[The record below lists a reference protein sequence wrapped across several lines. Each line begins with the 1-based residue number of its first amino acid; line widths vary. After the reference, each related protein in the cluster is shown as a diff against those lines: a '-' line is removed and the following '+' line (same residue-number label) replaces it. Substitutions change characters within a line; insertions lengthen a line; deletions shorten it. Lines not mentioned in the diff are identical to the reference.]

1 MNENI
6 PIALKLKVITPHK
19 ILADEK
25 VQEVT
30 LPGLN
35 GYLGILPGHRPCLV
49 ELGKGDISFKFS
61 GKKRSFPVEGGNA
74 EILPDR
80 VLVFT
85 EKSKDEPVEKKDDRK

>member
-6 PIALKLKVITPHK
+6 PLVLKLKVITSRK
-19 ILADEK
+19 ILADEE

-49 ELGKGDISFKFS
+49 ELGKGDISYKFS
-61 GKKRSFPVEGGNA
+61 GKKISFPVEGGNA
-74 EILPDR
+74 EILHDS

-85 EKSKDEPVEKKDDRK
+85 ENSEDKPVNKQDERK

>member
-6 PIALKLKVITPHK
+6 PIALKLKVITSQK

-49 ELGKGDISFKFS
+49 ELGKGDISFKLS

-85 EKSKDEPVEKKDDRK
+85 EKSKDKPVEKKDDRK

>member
-1 MNENI
+1 MNEHI
-6 PIALKLKVITPHK
+6 PLALKLKVITSHK
-19 ILADEK
+19 ILADEE

-49 ELGKGDISFKFS
+49 ELGKGDISYKFS
-61 GKKRSFPVEGGNA
+61 GKKISFPVEGGNA

-85 EKSKDEPVEKKDDRK
+85 EKSKDKLVKKQDERK